1 MTQLRRL
8 LAVFA
13 FVTGGLAAE
22 LARPVYC
29 SLLNVASTAPGSTV
43 CRRKRA
49 KV

>member
-1 MTQLRRL
+1 MTQLSRL

-13 FVTGGLAAE
+13 FVAGGLAAE
-22 LARPVYC
+22 LAKPVYC
-29 SLLNVASTAPGSTV
+29 SLLSVANTTPGSTV